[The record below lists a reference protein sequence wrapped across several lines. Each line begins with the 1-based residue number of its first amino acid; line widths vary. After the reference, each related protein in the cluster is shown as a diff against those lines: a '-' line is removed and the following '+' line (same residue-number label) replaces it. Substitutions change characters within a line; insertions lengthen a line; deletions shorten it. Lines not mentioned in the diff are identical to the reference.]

1 MEGTCQVNCTLS
13 EYSFTPKPQNPALY
27 APKLNVIVLMLD
39 PFVIYSLY
47 ILV

>member
-1 MEGTCQVNCTLS
+1 MEGTYQVNRTLS

-27 APKLNVIVLMLD
+27 ALKLNVIVPMLD